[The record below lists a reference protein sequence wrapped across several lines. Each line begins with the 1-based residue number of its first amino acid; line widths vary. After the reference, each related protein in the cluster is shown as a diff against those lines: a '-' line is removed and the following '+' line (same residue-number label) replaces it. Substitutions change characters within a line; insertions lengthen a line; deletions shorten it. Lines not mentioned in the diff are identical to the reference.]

1 MFFIGKYNFLVEV
14 SKISLTKF
22 YPQADRKVN

>member
-1 MFFIGKYNFLVEV
+1 MFFIGKYNFLTET